1 MDNNVLKYASSKYHR
16 DNPEFQTS
24 VPYYT
29 NKNNFDSDINSIEE
43 AKNKIRELEIRI
55 KQLEGGNPRRFPD
68 VKFLNYRTRKRILVS
83 SQLFYLN

>member
-24 VPYYT
+24 VPDYT
-29 NKNNFDSDINSIEE
+29 NKNNFDSDINTIEE